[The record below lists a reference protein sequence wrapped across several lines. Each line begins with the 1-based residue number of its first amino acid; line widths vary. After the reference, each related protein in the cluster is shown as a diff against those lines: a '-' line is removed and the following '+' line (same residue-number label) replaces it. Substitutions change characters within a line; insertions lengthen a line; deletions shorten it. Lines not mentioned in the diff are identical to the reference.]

1 MTSTSTGIMSG
12 MKRKGC
18 VTAVAWLAAAIVL
31 VWSSVC
37 AAGVMNPSFET
48 YYLGTP
54 YPRQLPSNWWHTDHP
69 SFNSKCT
76 NQWITDGNYAAGLYS
91 LVNKPISPGNF
102 ESFYQFVDLT
112 GIGEIVFDVR
122 LAAYPSGKFEHFQA
136 VLLVNGAPVWTQT
149 QDGTYLNQK
158 ADVRNLT
165 GYRRLEMRVVALDGG
180 AYPLAYWTQ
189 WDNVRLVE
197 GPKTIKASIVLDP
210 NTLNLNSNGQWITCY
225 IELETGFDPNGI
237 DGATVTLG
245 TSVPACMGDQGWAT
259 PEANYGNYSDFDDD
273 GVNERMVKFDRSAV
287 QALVQASEAPEATV
301 TVQGKMFGGRPFEG
315 TGTIWVIGNKGP
327 KEK

>member
-1 MTSTSTGIMSG
+1 MSG

-76 NQWITDGNYAAGLYS
+76 NQWITDGNFSAGLYS

-112 GIGEIVFDVR
+112 GIGSIQFDVR
-122 LAAYPSGKFEHFQA
+122 LAAYPSGVFEHFRA
-136 VLLVNGAPVWTQT
+136 VLMVDGAPLWTQT
-149 QDGTYLNQK
+149 QGGVYLNQQAK
-158 ADVRNLT
+158 VQNLT
-165 GYRRLEMRVVALDGG
+165 GYHRMEMRVVALDGG

-189 WDNVRLVE
+189 WDNIRLVE
-197 GPKTIKASIVLDP
+197 GPKTIKANIVVDP
-210 NTLNLNSNGQWITCY
+210 NTLNLSSNGRWITCF
-225 IELETGFDPNGI
+225 IELETDFDPNGI
-237 DGATVTLG
+237 DGGSVTFAN
-245 TSVPACMGDQGWAT
+245 TVPAWMGDQGWAT
-259 PEANYGNYSDFDDD
+259 PEANWENVSDFDDD
-273 GVNERMVKFDRSAV
+273 GVTERMVKFDRSAV
-287 QALVQASEAPEATV
+287 QALVQPGEATV

-315 TGTIWVIGNKGP
+315 AAVIRVIDNGKGP
-327 KEK
+327 KGK